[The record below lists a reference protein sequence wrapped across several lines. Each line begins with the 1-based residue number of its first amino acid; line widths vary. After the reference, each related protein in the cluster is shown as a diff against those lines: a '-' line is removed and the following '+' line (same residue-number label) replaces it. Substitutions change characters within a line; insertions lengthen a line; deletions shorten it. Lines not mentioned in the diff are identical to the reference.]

1 MQYNCVHLNTPVCL
15 LTFRLYTNSAAVV
28 KLLMYQH
35 LQKLGAKKHGQ
46 QNDVL
51 LFRKQQMSGL
61 FKKYVVL
68 LAFKRTLSKKFAF
81 LYVHCVLMMMF
92 AGH

>member
-1 MQYNCVHLNTPVCL
+1 M
-15 LTFRLYTNSAAVV
+15 NSAAVV

-68 LAFKRTLSKKFAF
+68 LAFKRTLSKNLHFYMFIVF
-81 LYVHCVLMMMF
+81 L
-92 AGH
+92 